1 MLKRSFQV
9 LRRLVQSRSSS
20 CRTPITGIFLEY
32 SHYYQILRGKMQR
45 IIFYYVF
52 KKKTII
58 ECRCGSETPE
68 RLENQILTD
77 PHSPRLDLFILMI

>member
-9 LRRLVQSRSSS
+9 LRRLAQSRSSS

-45 IIFYYVF
+45 IIFLLRIL
-52 KKKTII
+52 KKKQSLNVGAEVKHQKDSKI
-58 ECRCGSETPE
+58 RY
-68 RLENQILTD
+68 
-77 PHSPRLDLFILMI
+77 